1 MGRAAIRIAPGAI
14 HHDCLSSVVL
24 LEIDAASITVLEFK
38 RDAPRSIHV
47 DRVAR
52 GFEASQSMKI
62 EARDVHFLRHRRGIQ
77 AIQTTKHP
85 FMHFRIDLRGSSL
98 LPK

>member
-1 MGRAAIRIAPGAI
+1 M
-14 HHDCLSSVVL
+14 
-24 LEIDAASITVLEFK
+24 
-38 RDAPRSIHV
+38 IHV

-98 LPK
+98 LPKIGESLAPEAPDHAVGSVSDWLTIVND